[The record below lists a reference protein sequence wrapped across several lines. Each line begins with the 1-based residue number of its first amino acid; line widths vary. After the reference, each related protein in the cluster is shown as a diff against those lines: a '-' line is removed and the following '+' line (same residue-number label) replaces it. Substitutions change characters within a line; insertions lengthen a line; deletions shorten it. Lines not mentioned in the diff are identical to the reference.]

1 VKKPTNALVVVKR
14 VLAPNQVAYI
24 DIRVFSHA
32 TEDEDKVLEAVKKV
46 LPTEYEKVIEFE
58 KRNLHGHHGNLI
70 TFFETRIKDKETL
83 KAIVE
88 NLSSHLSTLDKETL
102 CSRINE
108 YTEKGSLYIRLDK
121 QAAFHGEFRLEQV
134 DPIRIHLRFKKEK
147 TEDIAEICRALG
159 IIS

>member
-1 VKKPTNALVVVKR
+1 
-14 VLAPNQVAYI
+14 LAPNHVAYV

-32 TEDEDKVLEAVKKV
+32 TEDEDKVLEAVRKI
-46 LPTEYEKVIEFE
+46 LPTDFQKDIEFE
-58 KRNLHGHHGNLI
+58 KHNLHGHYGNPI
-70 TFFETRIKDKETL
+70 TFFETRVQNKEVL

-102 CSRINE
+102 RSRISE
-108 YTEKGSLYIRLDK
+108 YTEKGSLFIRLDK
-121 QAAFHGEFRLEQV
+121 QAAFQREFRLEQV

-147 TEDIAEICRALG
+147 TEDITEICRALG